1 MSRYSSSH
9 NRRDRSDR
17 SRSPLRLSADND
29 RGTTVYIERT
39 AENALENDKKIFERL
54 KDLFKSV
61 RVEQRGSEITFF
73 GPAKNV
79 ADNMMALFRYLKNE
93 KNIICTRYQFS
104 FFTT

>member
-17 SRSPLRLSADND
+17 SRSPLRLSADID

-39 AENALENDKKIFERL
+39 AENDKKIFERL

-93 KNIICTRYQFS
+93 KNINCTRYQFS